1 MMSGFTC
8 ARAEGGLEEGKG
20 ASALWAGVQRFCAR
34 ARLSLQVQRLPLG
47 HQLLQRRL
55 GGRQLVRGQRLRRG
69 AVDLP
74 MIGGTDTLR
83 ATTAW
88 DKDQPDDKMRVRHG
102 DSFIMLTRWDKQGQ
116 VTSQS
121 IQPYGSATTRP
132 NSKHYTDQMP
142 IFAKQQFK
150 TVYFEWA
157 DAVRHAQR
165 RYRP

>member
-1 MMSGFTC
+1 MKESVDD
-8 ARAEGGLEEGKG
+8 L
-20 ASALWAGVQRFCAR
+20 VDRF
-34 ARLSLQVQRLPLG
+34 
-47 HQLLQRRL
+47 
-55 GGRQLVRGQRLRRG
+55 GRIDPKLADIQRLRRG

-74 MIGGTDTLR
+74 MSGGTDTLR
-83 ATTAW
+83 ATTMW

-132 NSKHYTDQMP
+132 NSKHYTDQLP
-142 IFAKQQFK
+142 LYAQQKFKPAHFA
-150 TVYFEWA
+150 WA
-157 DAVRHAQR
+157 DALQHAQR